1 MDTSLTSATGG
12 NVFVSYSR
20 LNLDFANQVVS
31 LLEDEGYDPLI
42 DRDDIEVTEK
52 WLHRLEELIKSSD
65 TVLFI
70 LTDEYLE
77 SESCKWEV
85 DKSLELG
92 KRLIPVLPKPLVSK
106 DVPPAL
112 ASLNYIHFFNLREG
126 DGTGFYAGTRALRR
140 ALRHDLERLRLQRR
154 FEDRAAGWSAGE
166 DDLLSGEQLV
176 QAEAWLR
183 NVPPEEGIPE
193 AISTYISASREAENK
208 RLRNRRRWTFAFA
221 ALGIG
226 ALVATGFAG
235 VAWFQAQTAQTAAR
249 DAIQQADLTQAQARD
264 AQLAAQA
271 AQDELLTAEDDAVK
285 LAEAADLWARGSRAA
300 AQTPWGRAAAGG
312 SDIDPIEETEGLLQ
326 RAFTYLSGVSQKDS
340 LHIWQISRAVTRDL
354 AETRYHAGKDTAFEL
369 IEDLLATPVNEE
381 TVPADFLANDM
392 PSILAELHALRAVY
406 ACPLEAERGLIYDR
420 IDAVDDTVKANLT
433 WSAVADLERA
443 PGGICFEAREAI
455 CDYAI
460 DCPIR
465 MSETRALV
473 TIEPEPIIVPGSDP
487 TDETDPAV
495 AEGSVA
501 IPEPVVSAPVRTA
514 RNDAFQITELYLHI
528 SSEDQ
533 RPRAEEIAQR
543 LISDGGY
550 KVLGIELIEAPPGKN
565 RSVRYNFDVQEDQ
578 AIELANLCAEL
589 AGDLGFQAW
598 AERGSYRT
606 ISLDGRYKG
615 LRPNRAEIWF

>member
-1 MDTSLTSATGG
+1 MDTSLTSTTGG

-20 LNLDFANQVVS
+20 LNLDFANQVVA

-42 DRDDIEVTEK
+42 DRDDIEVTER

-70 LTDEYLE
+70 LTDEYLQ

-92 KRLIPVLPKPLVSK
+92 KRLIPVLPKPLESIE
-106 DVPPAL
+106 VPDAL
-112 ASLNYIHFFNLREG
+112 SALNYIHFFNLREG
-126 DGTGFYAGTRALRR
+126 DGTGFYAGTKALRR

-154 FEDRAAGWSAGE
+154 FEDRAAGWQAGE

-176 QAEAWLR
+176 QAEGWLR
-183 NVPPEEGIPE
+183 GVPPEEGIPE
-193 AISTYISASREAENK
+193 AISAYISASRAAENK
-208 RLRNRRRWTFAFA
+208 RVRNRRRWTFAFA
-221 ALGIG
+221 AMGIG
-226 ALVATGFAG
+226 AVVATAFAG
-235 VAWFQAQTAQTAAR
+235 VAWFQAQSAQTTAR
-249 DAIQQADLTQAQARD
+249 IAIEQADITKGQAVD
-264 AQLAAQA
+264 AQRAAQA
-271 AQDELLTAEDDAVK
+271 AQEELVTAEDDAVK

-312 SDIDPIEETEGLLQ
+312 SDIDPVEETEGLLQ

-369 IEDLLATPVNEE
+369 IDDLLATPINTD
-381 TVPADFLANDM
+381 TVPEDFLLNDM
-392 PSILAELHALRAVY
+392 PPILAELHALRAVY
-406 ACPLEAERGLIYDR
+406 ACPLAAERASIFDG
-420 IDAVDDTVKANLT
+420 IDGAEDSVKANLT

-443 PGGICFEAREAI
+443 PAGICDEARFAI

-460 DCPIR
+460 DCPMEMRVMAPVMPEPIVVAGP
-465 MSETRALV
+465 EPGLTD
-473 TIEPEPIIVPGSDP
+473 EPEPVI
-487 TDETDPAV
+487 V
-495 AEGSVA
+495 AEPS
-501 IPEPVVSAPVRTA
+501 PVMEEEVRAPVRMT
-514 RNDAFQITELYLHI
+514 RNDAFRITDLYLHI

-533 RPRAEEIAQR
+533 RPRAEELAKR
-543 LISDGGY
+543 LMANGY
-550 KVLGIELIEAPPGKN
+550 NIVAIDLIEAPPGKN
-565 RSVRYNFDVQEDQ
+565 RSVRYNFDVQQDQ
-578 AIELANLCAEL
+578 AIELADLCADL
-589 AGDLGFQAW
+589 AAELGFQAW
-598 AERGSYRT
+598 AERGTYRT

>member
-1 MDTSLTSATGG
+1 MTSTTGG

-154 FEDRAAGWSAGE
+154 FEDRAAGWNAGE

-193 AISTYISASREAENK
+193 AISTYISASRAAENK

-249 DAIQQADLTQAQARD
+249 DAIEQADITQAQARD

-369 IEDLLATPVNEE
+369 IDGLLSTPVNEE

-406 ACPLEAERGLIYDR
+406 ACPLAAERELIFDR
-420 IDAVDDTVKANLT
+420 IVAVDDDVKASLT

-443 PGGICFEAREAI
+443 PSGICYEARAAI

-460 DCPIR
+460 DCPIQ
-465 MSETRALV
+465 TRALAS
-473 TIEPEPIIVPGSDP
+473 IEPEPVIVTGPAPDAGSDVIINPRTEPKAGAVVPAP
-487 TDETDPAV
+487 TQIAKKDP
-495 AEGSVA
+495 
-501 IPEPVVSAPVRTA
+501 
-514 RNDAFQITELYLHI
+514 FQITELYLHI

-533 RPRAEEIAQR
+533 RPRAEEVAKL
-543 LISDGGY
+543 LISEGGY

-578 AIELANLCAEL
+578 AIELANMCAEF